1 MDDFPFNILDT
12 IIVTVIA
19 LSALIGLFRGL
30 VREVLSLAAWIGA
43 AWVTLTYFNDAS
55 TFTQTYIE
63 DPLWAG
69 LVGGAALFILSLVV
83 LMMIARAL
91 AKVVSSI
98 KLLGPIDWT
107 LGFGFGVLRGA
118 VIVSLTYLVTLQLL
132 TPAEREP
139 DWVKESRLLPHVQTG
154 ATVLQRLI
162 PSGSPI
168 AKVIQTDTD
177 SGPESGY
184 TPDKREALKRLIE
197 QRMNDETEQN

>member
-12 IIVTVIA
+12 IIVTVVV
-19 LSALIGLFRGL
+19 LSALIGLFRGF

-43 AWVTLTYFNDAS
+43 AWVTLTYFQDAK
-55 TFTQTYIE
+55 TFTLSYLE

-83 LMMIARAL
+83 LMMIARLL
-91 AKVVSSI
+91 AKMVSSI

-132 TPAEREP
+132 TPAERGP

-168 AKVIQTDTD
+168 AKVIQTGTD
-177 SGPESGY
+177 STPESGY
-184 TPDKREALKRLIE
+184 TPDINEGIKRLIE
-197 QRMNDETEQN
+197 QRMNGEAEQN